1 LKVGI
6 LKRREGDIII
16 IIFFLSFIT
25 FVVVWLEVFLLPI
38 FDVVLFVVLYNLF
51 RPELQPQCFGFS
63 TAMFTFAAV
72 LPMLVADF
80 VKN

>member
-1 LKVGI
+1 
-6 LKRREGDIII
+6 
-16 IIFFLSFIT
+16 LSFIAFVAVWPEVSLVLLT
-25 FVVVWLEVFLLPI
+25 FDE
-38 FDVVLFVVLYNLF
+38 VLFVVYVLS

-63 TAMFTFAAV
+63 TALFTFAAV